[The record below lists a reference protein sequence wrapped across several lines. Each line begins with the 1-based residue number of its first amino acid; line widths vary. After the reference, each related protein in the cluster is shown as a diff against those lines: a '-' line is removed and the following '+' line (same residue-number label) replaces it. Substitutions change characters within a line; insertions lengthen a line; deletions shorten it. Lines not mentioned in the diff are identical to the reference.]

1 MLYSRNLAKFESDI
15 HPLLLSIW
23 QNPSHRHFFHLLA
36 IAKQKKQFTFITID
50 YAMFRKNNHY
60 CQLPNWSK
68 RSHSSILQ
76 AKKPMVPVVHRGLL
90 RPSTGSCILLG
101 DVSSNLFALQYM
113 FCLNDL
119 MLTFLSLLKVMTVI
133 YANNDV
139 TLHSVNISML

>member
-1 MLYSRNLAKFESDI
+1 
-15 HPLLLSIW
+15 
-23 QNPSHRHFFHLLA
+23 
-36 IAKQKKQFTFITID
+36 
-50 YAMFRKNNHY
+50 
-60 CQLPNWSK
+60 
-68 RSHSSILQ
+68 
-76 AKKPMVPVVHRGLL
+76 MVPVVHRGLL